1 MVGCLFSHHCEVVE
15 TDVSMPKAI
24 LTKVDEMGRDLLLDF
39 FV

>member
-1 MVGCLFSHHCEVVE
+1 MLVFPPPDCEVVE
-15 TDVSMPKAI
+15 TEVSMPKAI